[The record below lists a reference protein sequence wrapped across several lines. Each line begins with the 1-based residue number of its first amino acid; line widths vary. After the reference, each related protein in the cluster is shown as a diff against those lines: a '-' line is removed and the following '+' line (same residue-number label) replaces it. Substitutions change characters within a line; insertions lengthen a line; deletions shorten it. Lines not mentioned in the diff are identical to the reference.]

1 MAGRREGESKAINA
15 KHTNLSSICF
25 NERSAIL
32 PVNLS
37 PEWQHSNGDFFL
49 KLDFNPLV
57 TVSIVRGER

>member
-1 MAGRREGESKAINA
+1 MAGEREQAINA

-37 PEWQHSNGDFFL
+37 PEWQHSNGDFF
-49 KLDFNPLV
+49 F
-57 TVSIVRGER
+57 